1 VVVSAQALDE
11 RRVVD
16 DGVCASAAAVV
27 DLDAT
32 ATAIGA
38 TTTRVRAV
46 NAAVQTVD
54 RTAVVAVLSCWVA
67 RRASRRLQE
76 HSGAQAGMT
85 VGEILR
91 LAGSALGALG
101 GLLVFIEFFQTPNY
115 VSYNREWDD
124 YEIEMSPREVEQYT
138 WIGRAGG
145 LLVGVGFALLFVGTL
160 VG

>member
-1 VVVSAQALDE
+1 
-11 RRVVD
+11 
-16 DGVCASAAAVV
+16 
-27 DLDAT
+27 
-32 ATAIGA
+32 
-38 TTTRVRAV
+38 
-46 NAAVQTVD
+46 
-54 RTAVVAVLSCWVA
+54 
-67 RRASRRLQE
+67 
-76 HSGAQAGMT
+76 MT

>member
-1 VVVSAQALDE
+1 
-11 RRVVD
+11 
-16 DGVCASAAAVV
+16 
-27 DLDAT
+27 
-32 ATAIGA
+32 
-38 TTTRVRAV
+38 
-46 NAAVQTVD
+46 
-54 RTAVVAVLSCWVA
+54 
-67 RRASRRLQE
+67 
-76 HSGAQAGMT
+76 MT

-91 LAGSALGALG
+91 LVGSALGAVG
-101 GLLVFIEFFQTPNY
+101 GLLVFVEFFQTPNY

>member
-1 VVVSAQALDE
+1 
-11 RRVVD
+11 
-16 DGVCASAAAVV
+16 
-27 DLDAT
+27 
-32 ATAIGA
+32 
-38 TTTRVRAV
+38 
-46 NAAVQTVD
+46 
-54 RTAVVAVLSCWVA
+54 
-67 RRASRRLQE
+67 
-76 HSGAQAGMT
+76 MT

-91 LAGSALGALG
+91 LAGSALGAVG

-138 WIGRAGG
+138 WIGRVGG